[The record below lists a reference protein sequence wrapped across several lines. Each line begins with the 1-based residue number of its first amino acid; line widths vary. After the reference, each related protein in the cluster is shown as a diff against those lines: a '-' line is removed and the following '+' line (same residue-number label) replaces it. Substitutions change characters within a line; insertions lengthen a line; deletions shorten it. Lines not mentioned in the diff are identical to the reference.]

1 MGIISQP
8 ILFKLLKTKSLPN
21 FVQQLSSFML
31 GESELALAIACS
43 TMLTSPWRNRAAASE
58 KQQFPLWLI
67 EELLKT
73 MLYQEEQK

>member
-1 MGIISQP
+1 
-8 ILFKLLKTKSLPN
+8 
-21 FVQQLSSFML
+21 ML